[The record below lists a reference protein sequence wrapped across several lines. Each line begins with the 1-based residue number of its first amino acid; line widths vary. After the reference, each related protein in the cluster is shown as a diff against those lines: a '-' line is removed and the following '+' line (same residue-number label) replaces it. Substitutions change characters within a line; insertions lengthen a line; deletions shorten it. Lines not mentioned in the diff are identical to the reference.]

1 MSSKIAKGSAVI
13 LLGAFIFRIGGL
25 IYRAV
30 MARLLDPVGYGILG
44 LTLPFQGFLIIIAG
58 AGLPPAIAKHVSQ
71 YYAID
76 DTEMV
81 KAIINVSTKMMIVF
95 GLIFSV
101 VIFIF
106 AEPLAIGL
114 FHKPEA
120 VLPFQLIALITPFSV
135 IVGAMRG
142 TFQGFYQM
150 TNILITR
157 GFELFFMIVVAVALV
172 LSGFYVAGAVI
183 GTAVG
188 FMMAL
193 VSAVYLYRRDVWILL
208 NNPRKLLQR
217 NTSKKFTFF
226 EEMQIAKMLLFF
238 SIPVV
243 ITGLAELLLYDM
255 GTLVVGIYM
264 PSQFVGYY
272 TAASPV
278 ARLPLII
285 SMAVATSVLPATSEA
300 MSLNDSQLL
309 KTYILQSYRYVSLVV
324 LPICVGTIVFATPI
338 MTLINGSAYAPGS
351 EALQILAVGM
361 LFFTIYTISS
371 SISQGLGKPTL
382 PMMVLIGGTTIDLIF
397 SVLLIPPFG
406 INGAAVATTIAS
418 FFIMSVLAYKTL
430 QLARVSLPLGE
441 FGKIA
446 IASILMGVIFIFFP
460 NNYLSLFIA
469 IILAPFIY
477 GVILAVIGGLT
488 MEDIRIMHKLSTKLG
503 PFSIIFDRIVGLLER
518 FAV

>member
-208 NNPRKLLQR
+208 NNPRKLLSR
-217 NTSKKFTFF
+217 NTVS
-226 EEMQIAKMLLFF
+226 
-238 SIPVV
+238 
-243 ITGLAELLLYDM
+243 
-255 GTLVVGIYM
+255 
-264 PSQFVGYY
+264 Y
-272 TAASPV
+272 THLRAHETV
-278 ARLPLII
+278 
-285 SMAVATSVLPATSEA
+285 
-300 MSLNDSQLL
+300 
-309 KTYILQSYRYVSLVV
+309 
-324 LPICVGTIVFATPI
+324 
-338 MTLINGSAYAPGS
+338 
-351 EALQILAVGM
+351 
-361 LFFTIYTISS
+361 
-371 SISQGLGKPTL
+371 
-382 PMMVLIGGTTIDLIF
+382 
-397 SVLLIPPFG
+397 
-406 INGAAVATTIAS
+406 
-418 FFIMSVLAYKTL
+418 
-430 QLARVSLPLGE
+430 
-441 FGKIA
+441 
-446 IASILMGVIFIFFP
+446 
-460 NNYLSLFIA
+460 
-469 IILAPFIY
+469 
-477 GVILAVIGGLT
+477 
-488 MEDIRIMHKLSTKLG
+488 
-503 PFSIIFDRIVGLLER
+503 
-518 FAV
+518 